1 MKNRTKSQVYTRY
14 KSLFEAWN
22 FISTALKRFTLT
34 EVLTLFI
41 AEDNSEI
48 TNFKCVAKNKPEPSG
63 TFQWTIGDKIV
74 KSASISEETT
84 KTGDETSTFEYT
96 PKVTK
101 FLFIEEIPLKCMKCF
116 CVY

>member
-1 MKNRTKSQVYTRY
+1 M
-14 KSLFEAWN
+14 
-22 FISTALKRFTLT
+22 
-34 EVLTLFI
+34 
-41 AEDNSEI
+41 
-48 TNFKCVAKNKPEPSG
+48 AKNKPEPSG

-101 FLFIEEIPLKCMKCF
+101 YF
-116 CVY
+116 VYILI